1 MKARLKVKAKLFV
14 LCFAIEN
21 KKYTGK
27 KIVRVYLYYH
37 TIFDKNSVTLT
48 IVGYS
53 NSILNMYHNFFR
65 GFE

>member
-1 MKARLKVKAKLFV
+1 MKARLKVKAKLSV

-21 KKYTGK
+21 EKYTGK

-53 NSILNMYHNFFR
+53 T
-65 GFE
+65 GF